1 MKSINSII
9 IKNINQEWLK
19 NIELTVVGFKFNE
32 KKNMVNLSVAIT
44 KDNNKYDKDN
54 TTNLFEKIS
63 INSENLKKEQLPTFK
78 IGRKVKIDKISNVAT
93 YGQFST
99 DISLTGTTQFYD

>member
-1 MKSINSII
+1 MKSINNII
-9 IKNINQEWLK
+9 IKSINQEWLNK
-19 NIELTVVGFKFNE
+19 VELTLVGFKFNE

-63 INSENLKKEQLPTFK
+63 INSENLKKEQLPSFK
-78 IGRKVKIDKISNVAT
+78 IGKKVKLEKISSVAT

-99 DISLTGTTQFYD
+99 DISITGTTQFYD